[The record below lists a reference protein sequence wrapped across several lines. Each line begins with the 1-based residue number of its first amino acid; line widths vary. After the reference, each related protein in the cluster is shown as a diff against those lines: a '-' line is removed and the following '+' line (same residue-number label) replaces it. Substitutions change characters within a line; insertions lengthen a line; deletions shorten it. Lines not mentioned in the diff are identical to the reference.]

1 MWRCPE
7 FVKKIQLKCWAQTI
21 GAFFVEIALVIFLDG
36 FYQELTA
43 GLPLLLFTSVLGVY
57 LLGLYRNRKIL
68 FAEENFGTDWCAF
81 LQLQII
87 WIVIS
92 IVILL
97 LVSSIILATQG
108 IGY

>member
-1 MWRCPE
+1 M
-7 FVKKIQLKCWAQTI
+7 LAQTI

-43 GLPLLLFTSVLGVY
+43 GLPLLLFTGVLSVD

-68 FAEENFGTDWCAF
+68 FAEENLGTDWCAF

>member
-68 FAEENFGTDWCAF
+68 FAEENLGTDWCAF

>member
-68 FAEENFGTDWCAF
+68 FAEENLGTDWCAF

-87 WIVIS
+87 WIDIS
-92 IVILL
+92 IGILL

>member
-7 FVKKIQLKCWAQTI
+7 FVKKIQLKCWAQTM
-21 GAFFVEIALVIFLDG
+21 GAFFVDIALVIFIDG

-43 GLPLLLFTSVLGVY
+43 GLPLLLFTGVLSVN

-68 FAEENFGTDWCAF
+68 FAEENLGTDWCAF
-81 LQLQII
+81 LQLQITGM
-87 WIVIS
+87 VICL
-92 IVILL
+92 VILL
-97 LVSSIILATQG
+97 LVSIIILATQG